1 MREWLD
7 SSRRKIA
14 VALHSL
20 GDDINPPASPS
31 RPDSSTRPDDS
42 PEAAERRRRARE
54 EILERGRILEE
65 KKKKERQGASTASF
79 DALVNEKGSLKAEG
93 ATTTATETRPEE
105 NSLRIRSTGIHDLEK
120 DAAFANPFADT
131 NEIDTSSKSNLI
143 NIDDDQPTP
152 ASTQPSRESTATL
165 PTEQA
170 PQTAL
175 GLETIS
181 NDPSEQLVDLT
192 PTSTA
197 SASAFSHDAA
207 SSNPHNQPSNY
218 WSVNEWAETTSPSFY
233 SDGSVGGAHN
243 HNATS
248 AALQQRLATPSLG
261 GSGEEVGAENSVDGD
276 LDVMSDFA
284 GISTPGTWTEVGSE
298 VSEGDHGQ

>member
-1 MREWLD
+1 M
-7 SSRRKIA
+7 
-14 VALHSL
+14 
-20 GDDINPPASPS
+20 
-31 RPDSSTRPDDS
+31 
-42 PEAAERRRRARE
+42 
-54 EILERGRILEE
+54 EE
-65 KKKKERQGASTASF
+65 KKKKERKGANTASF
-79 DALVNEKGSLKAEG
+79 DTLVNEKGSLKEEG

-105 NSLRIRSTGIHDLEK
+105 ESLRNRSNGIQDLEK

-131 NEIDTSSKSNLI
+131 NEIDASSKSNLI
-143 NIDDDQPTP
+143 NVDDDQRTP
-152 ASTQPSRESTATL
+152 ASSHPSRESTATL

-175 GLETIS
+175 GPEAVS

-192 PTSTA
+192 PTST
-197 SASAFSHDAA
+197 SSAFSHDAT

-233 SDGSVGGAHN
+233 SDDSVVRAHN
-243 HNATS
+243 HNATG
-248 AALQQRLATPSLG
+248 AALHERPATPSLA
-261 GSGEEVGAENSVDGD
+261 GSGEEVGADSSVDGD

>member
-1 MREWLD
+1 VREWLD

-65 KKKKERQGASTASF
+65 RKRRERNGASTASF

-93 ATTTATETRPEE
+93 ATTTATETREEE
-105 NSLRIRSTGIHDLEK
+105 NSLRNRNNGIQDLEK

-131 NEIDTSSKSNLI
+131 NEIDASSKSNLI
-143 NIDDDQPTP
+143 NVDDAQPTP
-152 ASTQPSRESTATL
+152 PSAHPSRETTATL

-197 SASAFSHDAA
+197 SASSHDAA

-233 SDGSVGGAHN
+233 SDDSVVAAHN
-243 HNATS
+243 HNATG
-248 AALQQRLATPSLG
+248 AALHGRPATASLA
-261 GSGEEVGAENSVDGD
+261 GSGEEVGAESSVDGD